1 MGSISDA
8 DRTRGQLHRNNG
20 IFKTLSEKQNMAI
33 DNEEYGWEEER
44 NKINQNM
51 KHIFLVK
58 KFKFKFYNLMKSKLY
73 QNNSMN
79 AEEIETWDQT
89 LYVNQESI

>member
-1 MGSISDA
+1 
-8 DRTRGQLHRNNG
+8 
-20 IFKTLSEKQNMAI
+20 MAI

-79 AEEIETWDQT
+79 AEEIET
-89 LYVNQESI
+89 